1 MSYNNYKTYD
11 SVQSTNYLYHMI
23 LLGLLSTSTVQGNIS
38 EHAKVG
44 KNIYI
49 KSQSSFIP
57 SVSEL
62 TSEKGNIELLDFVKN
77 SLSHIENA
85 QFDFLDVDEDLN
97 NDINKYISSYSGKNK
112 EILEF

>member
-1 MSYNNYKTYD
+1 MSYNNYKIYD

-23 LLGLLSTSTVQGNIS
+23 LLGVLSTSTVQGNS

-57 SVSEL
+57 EIGEL
-62 TSEKGNIELLDFVKN
+62 TLVKENIDILNLVRD
-77 SLSHIENA
+77 SLSQIQNA
-85 QFDFLDVDEDLN
+85 QFDFLNVDEALN

>member
-1 MSYNNYKTYD
+1 MSYNNYKIYD

-23 LLGLLSTSTVQGNIS
+23 LLGVLSTSTVQGNS

-62 TSEKGNIELLDFVKN
+62 TSEKRNIELLDFVKN
-77 SLSHIENA
+77 SFSQIENA
-85 QFDFLDVDEDLN
+85 QFDFLDIDEDLN

>member
-1 MSYNNYKTYD
+1 MSYNNYKIYD

-23 LLGLLSTSTVQGNIS
+23 LLGVLSTSTVQGNS

-62 TSEKGNIELLDFVKN
+62 TSEKRNIELLDFVKN
-77 SLSHIENA
+77 SFSQIENA
-85 QFDFLDVDEDLN
+85 QFDFLDIDEDLN
-97 NDINKYISSYSGKNK
+97 NDINKYISPYSGKNN